1 MLAREIAIGFGV
13 AVVFP
18 MLIYY
23 GVSTFIH
30 PPTGYTYHREY
41 VNSPKLTPEENQA
54 AKEGFQRAES
64 ASIEAERVFSLLLIC
79 VAAPLGYIAMVLG
92 SLLPISGFG
101 VGLMFGGIF
110 AVIHGYWSHWSY
122 LEDWVRFVSLL
133 VAMAV
138 LTFIAY
144 RQLPSGRQTQ
154 PPGSDN
160 APAKGR

>member
-1 MLAREIAIGFGV
+1 VLAREIAIGFGV
-13 AVVFP
+13 AIVFP

-23 GVSTFIH
+23 GVSTFSH
-30 PPTGYTYHREY
+30 PPKGSTYHREY

-54 AKEGFQRAES
+54 AKQALQQAES
-64 ASIEAERVFSLLLIC
+64 ASMEAERVFSLRLIC
-79 VAAPLGYIAMVLG
+79 VAAPLGYIALVLG
-92 SLLPISGFG
+92 SLLPMSGFG

-110 AVIHGYWSHWSY
+110 AVINGYWSHWSY

-133 VAMAV
+133 VAMVV

-144 RQLPSGRQTQ
+144 RQLSLARQAQ
-154 PPGSDN
+154 PPTSDG